1 MADRNDNPIDI
12 ISIDVIIAN
21 FTRLHPLVIYNMLQ
35 EYNRIFD
42 TNLTNPEKILLQN
55 ANTRQLL
62 WRLVVQMWQ
71 RLDIEGGGLG
81 LLPNQFQVPV
91 INDPPPT
98 LLEQLNIIIDRR
110 RDIKYQIYPVVL
122 HTLIQLYPNHITRD
136 EQDRLAVIENG
147 LAIIENG
154 QVVGDIEETYFNL
167 FTQIK
172 NRIEAIGPGA
182 AVARKRKNTRRNKMR
197 KSRKTRS
204 RKL

>member
-1 MADRNDNPIDI
+1 MADLNNNPIDI
-12 ISIDVIIAN
+12 VSIDVIIVN
-21 FTRLHPLVIYNMLQ
+21 FTRLHPQVIYNMLQ

-42 TNLTNPEKILLQN
+42 TNLTDLEKNLLQN

-62 WRLVVQMWQ
+62 WQLVVQMWQ
-71 RLDIEGGGLG
+71 RLDKEGGGLG

-98 LLEQLNIIIDRR
+98 LLEQLNIIIDRHM
-110 RDIKYQIYPVVL
+110 DIKYQIYPVVL
-122 HTLIQLYPNHITRD
+122 HTLIQLYPNHITPG
-136 EQDRLAVIENG
+136 EQATLAVIQ
-147 LAIIENG
+147 NG
-154 QVVGDIEETYFNL
+154 QVVGGIEATYLNL

-182 AVARKRKNTRRNKMR
+182 AVARKRKNTRKNKMR